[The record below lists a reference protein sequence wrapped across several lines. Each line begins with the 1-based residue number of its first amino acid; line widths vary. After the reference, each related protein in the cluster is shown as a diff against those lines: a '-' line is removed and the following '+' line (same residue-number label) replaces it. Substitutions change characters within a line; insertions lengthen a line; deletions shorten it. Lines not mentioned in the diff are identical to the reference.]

1 MKNTITLLTMCL
13 LGVFTVSA
21 QVGIGTTDPQ
31 EILHISGDDSTI
43 RIEGLNSANNTKNF
57 GGPSK
62 YNVVVD
68 SEGNLSLGEL
78 SGEIASE
85 SSVASPVVI
94 QTTANS
100 GLNSSEIY
108 KTNFTLTQR
117 ALVVITYYISVDF
130 KSYDGTTN
138 IADGRAKIAHNYFYL
153 GDGTTP
159 NTSKAYG
166 MTSSVYS
173 NSNCDTATGFVY
185 NSRSTTISLEPGTY
199 SVHLNGA
206 VYGGDLVSDAAFR
219 ATFGDLDRLD
229 IQAIY
234 L

>member
-1 MKNTITLLTMCL
+1 MKNTTTFFALFLLAAL
-13 LGVFTVSA
+13 SVSA

-31 EILHISGDDSTI
+31 EILHISGNDSTI
-43 RIEGLNSANNTKNF
+43 RIDGLNSENNNKNM
-57 GGPSK
+57 GGDSS
-62 YNVVVD
+62 YNVMVD
-68 SEGNLSLGEL
+68 ANGNLKLAEVSGEL
-78 SGEIASE
+78 SSE
-85 SSVASPVVI
+85 SSVATPVII

-100 GLNSSEIY
+100 GLNSSEVY
-108 KTNFTLTQR
+108 KKNFTLTER

-159 NTSKAYG
+159 DTSKAYG

-199 SVHLNGA
+199 SIHLNGA
-206 VYGGDLVSDAAFR
+206 VYGGNLVSDAAFR
-219 ATFGDLDRLD
+219 ATFGDIDRLD